1 MRRVRCTKVAVLVF
15 TIAVAAIAAAPQALG
30 GAFPGTNGWISYV
43 KSTST
48 PNSSGPPTITTEIKR
63 IKTDGTIGTY
73 TSPINGVPSW
83 SADGSKVAWFSETR
97 VLLGPVTQEIKVA
110 NADGSNAITVVDN
123 AAIGAKADL
132 GGVALNAD
140 GTRLAFSA
148 REGTTPK
155 IWMVPVAAG
164 QLLNSTTEVVVG
176 SAGGDTPTNPVFSAD
191 GKLAFL
197 NPKNCSAN
205 TFNHIW
211 VLPSPTPG
219 SPVAGDELTRT
230 CEDGSGGRRELVQA
244 PISWSPDGTK
254 IAYGVDRS
262 PDAGRVYVIAATNLT
277 AKVQVYEA
285 ASAANKVKSTA
296 WSPDGTKI
304 AFTEGDISNTALRV
318 INADGSGS
326 ASTLT
331 TEITDE
337 VITWGPNVDG
347 SSGSSG
353 ASGGAASGGSSSGSG
368 GGSASTTFTLKV
380 AKTVTLKRLAS
391 TYAFTVPK
399 GAVLSA
405 KTWTKKICT
414 VSKGKVRGVKAG
426 TCRITL
432 KAKPKTGAARTKK
445 VTFSVVK

>member
-1 MRRVRCTKVAVLVF
+1 
-15 TIAVAAIAAAPQALG
+15 
-30 GAFPGTNGWISYV
+30 
-43 KSTST
+43 
-48 PNSSGPPTITTEIKR
+48 
-63 IKTDGTIGTY
+63 
-73 TSPINGVPSW
+73 
-83 SADGSKVAWFSETR
+83 
-97 VLLGPVTQEIKVA
+97 
-110 NADGSNAITVVDN
+110 
-123 AAIGAKADL
+123 
-132 GGVALNAD
+132 
-140 GTRLAFSA
+140 
-148 REGTTPK
+148 
-155 IWMVPVAAG
+155 VPVAAG

>member
-1 MRRVRCTKVAVLVF
+1 VNS
-15 TIAVAAIAAAPQALG
+15 II
-30 GAFPGTNGWISYV
+30 
-43 KSTST
+43 T
-48 PNSSGPPTITTEIKR
+48 PNPSGPPTTTTEIKR

-97 VLLGPVTQEIKVA
+97 VNLGPVTTEIKVA
-110 NADGSNAITVVDN
+110 NADGTNAITVVDT
-123 AAIGAKADL
+123 ATIGAKSDL
-132 GGVALNAD
+132 GDVALNAD
-140 GTRLAFSA
+140 GTKLAFSA
-148 REGTTPK
+148 KEGVGLAAK
-155 IWMVPVAAG
+155 IWVVPVAPS
-164 QLLNSTTEVVVG
+164 QPLNASTEVVVG
-176 SAGGDTPTNPVFSAD
+176 APGSDVPTNPVFSAD

-197 NPKNCSAN
+197 SPKNCGGN
-205 TFNHIW
+205 TYNHIW
-211 VLPSPTPG
+211 VLASPTPG
-219 SPVAGDELTRT
+219 APQAGTELTRT
-230 CEDGSGGRRELVQA
+230 CEDGSGGTRELVQA

-254 IAYGVDRS
+254 I
-262 PDAGRVYVIAATNLT
+262 PNAGRVYVIAATNLT
-277 AKVQVYEA
+277 PKVQVYEA

-304 AFTEGDISNTALRV
+304 AFTEGTISNTVLKV

-337 VITWGPNVDG
+337 VITWGPNID
-347 SSGSSG
+347 G
-353 ASGGAASGGSSSGSG
+353 ASASGSG
-368 GGSASTTFTLKV
+368 GSASGSSSSASAASSASTTFTLKV

-405 KTWTKKICT
+405 TTRTKKICT
-414 VSKGKVRGVKAG
+414 VSKTKVKGVKAG

-432 KAKPKTGAARTKK
+432 KAKPAKGPATTKK
-445 VTFSVVK
+445 VGFAVVK